1 MGVHGVYALPLTVR
15 DQPVGALNLLV
26 SDTREI
32 PAEDLTVA
40 ASLAGV
46 AVGVMLRWRPE
57 PLRPSDISTRIQSV
71 ISSKAALETAIGML
85 AASDGLTVTDA
96 SRALRNHARRN
107 GTPAVTV
114 AQRLLGRTLAPQEVL
129 GTAPAARSPD
139 PTG

>member
-1 MGVHGVYALPLTVR
+1 VR

-46 AVGVMLRWRPE
+46 AVGAMLRWRSE

-71 ISSKAALETAIGML
+71 ISSKATLETAIGML
-85 AASDGLTVTDA
+85 AASDDLTVPDA
-96 SRALRNHARRN
+96 ARALRNYARRN
-107 GTPAVTV
+107 GTPPAVV
-114 AQRLLGRTLAPQEVL
+114 AQQLLGRALAPQEVL
-129 GTAPAARSPD
+129 GTTPVAPPPD
-139 PTG
+139 TTG